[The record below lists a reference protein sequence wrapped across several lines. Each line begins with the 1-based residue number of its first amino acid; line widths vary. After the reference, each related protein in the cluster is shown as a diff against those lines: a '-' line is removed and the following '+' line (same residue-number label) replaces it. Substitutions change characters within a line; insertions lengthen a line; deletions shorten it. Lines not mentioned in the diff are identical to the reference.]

1 MKLFGLIG
9 LDANSRRS
17 VLVRLVDALAK
28 RQIKVATLHEA
39 PPGFD
44 PDRPG
49 KDSYE
54 HRKAGAF
61 EVLLMAPHISALM
74 HENGQRPPP
83 SAEDLARAMPEAE
96 LVLIDGFENQAHPK
110 VRVGSLAGEVRCDAS
125 VIASIDAAQLD
136 IEALADLVLARA
148 KEVG

>member
-17 VLVRLVDALAK
+17 VLVRLVEELA
-28 RQIKVATLHEA
+28 RRGVKVGTLHEA
-39 PPGFD
+39 PTGFD

-74 HENGQRPPP
+74 HENGGRPSPGVT
-83 SAEDLARAMPEAE
+83 ELAQQMRGAE
-96 LVLIDGFENQAHPK
+96 LILVDGFESGPHPK
-110 VRVGSLAGEVRCDAS
+110 ARVGGNTCAGRCDAS
-125 VIASIDAAQLD
+125 VIALIDLSDLD

-148 KEVG
+148 AEV